1 MDDWES
7 EDFDP
12 TTAIG
17 KNAAAVT
24 DKWDGEDEDD
34 DVKDNWED
42 DDEEKEKEAD
52 AAPKAY
58 QKPKKKPLAER
69 IAEKNRAK
77 EEAEK
82 AAKAER
88 KELTP
93 AEKLA
98 EKIRLQKIQE
108 EADLKNAKE
117 LFGVGDLPPKGIDS
131 MLPET
136 KEEFDAFADALK
148 AKITFFESSAQYG
161 AFMEKLIN
169 DISVS
174 LPVDVI
180 KKVGISLNQLYHEKD
195 RIRKEA
201 AKNKN
206 KKKQKATIRYEK
218 NDDLG
223 LADGTD
229 NTYYD
234 DGEDFI

>member
-1 MDDWES
+1 MSDWEN

-12 TTAIG
+12 TVP
-17 KNAAAVT
+17 AVKPAPT

-34 DVKDNWED
+34 DVKDSWED
-42 DDEEKEKEAD
+42 EDEEKEKEGEGQ
-52 AAPKAY
+52 PKAY

-82 AAKAER
+82 AAKAEKR
-88 KELTP
+88 ELTA

-108 EADLKNAKE
+108 EADLKNAKD
-117 LFGVGDLPPKGIDS
+117 LFGVGEGLPPKGIDA

-148 AKITFFESSAQYG
+148 AKITFFESSELYG
-161 AFMEKLIN
+161 AFVEKLIN
-169 DISVS
+169 DVSVS
-174 LPVDVI
+174 LPAEVI

-195 RIRKEA
+195 RLRKEA
-201 AKNKN
+201 AKNK
-206 KKKQKATIRYEK
+206 KKKQKATIKYDK
-218 NDDLG
+218 ADDLG
-223 LADGTD
+223 LADGSGA
-229 NTYYD
+229 TYFD
-234 DGEDFI
+234 DDDDFI

>member
-1 MDDWES
+1 MDDWEND
-7 EDFDP
+7 DFDP
-12 TTAIG
+12 TVPAKAPG
-17 KNAAAVT
+17 T

-34 DVKDNWED
+34 DVKESWED
-42 DDEEKEKEAD
+42 EDEEKEKEGGSE
-52 AAPKAY
+52 PKAY

-82 AAKAER
+82 AAKAEKR
-88 KELTP
+88 ELTA

-117 LFGVGDLPPKGIDS
+117 LFGVGDMPPKGLDA

-148 AKITFFESSAQYG
+148 AKITFFESSQQYG

-174 LPVDVI
+174 LPAEVI

-195 RIRKEA
+195 RLRKEA
-201 AKNKN
+201 AKNK
-206 KKKQKATIRYEK
+206 KKKQKATIRYDK
-218 NDDLG
+218 ADDLG
-223 LADGTD
+223 LADGSGA
-229 NTYYD
+229 TYFD
-234 DGEDFI
+234 DDDDFI